1 MRATM
6 WGTLAPLL
14 LALPVLAV
22 LAWLAIRRGL
32 RPLLDLGRQLAG
44 RPASSPASV
53 QPVVLHDA
61 PSEMQPVLRA
71 LNELLARIESMWQA
85 ERRFT
90 ADAAHELRTP
100 IAAIRAQAQVA
111 LAAAGAGDTAV
122 RQHALAATLEGCD
135 RATRLV
141 EQLLTLSRLE
151 AGARVAMQPVDL
163 AAVAHQVL
171 ADLAPRALGRSQE
184 LGLDVAPDER
194 GTHLIEGDATLLAVL
209 LRNLVDNA
217 LRYSPGGARVSVAV
231 QRTNGHPCLTVED
244 SGPGIAAAERERLG
258 QRFHRGE
265 GHAASGSGLGW
276 SIVERIA
283 ESHGLQIAV
292 DSSPTLGGLRVRLT
306 APGRAGP

>member
-1 MRATM
+1 M
-6 WGTLAPLL
+6 
-14 LALPVLAV
+14 
-22 LAWLAIRRGL
+22 
-32 RPLLDLGRQLAG
+32 
-44 RPASSPASV
+44 
-53 QPVVLHDA
+53 
-61 PSEMQPVLRA
+61 
-71 LNELLARIESMWQA
+71 
-85 ERRFT
+85 
-90 ADAAHELRTP
+90 
-100 IAAIRAQAQVA
+100 A

-171 ADLAPRALGRSQE
+171 ADLAPRALGRGQE

-265 GHAASGSGLGW
+265 GTRPAAAASAG
-276 SIVERIA
+276 R
-283 ESHGLQIAV
+283 
-292 DSSPTLGGLRVRLT
+292 SSSASPRAT
-306 APGRAGP
+306 ACRSPWTARPRSAACACG